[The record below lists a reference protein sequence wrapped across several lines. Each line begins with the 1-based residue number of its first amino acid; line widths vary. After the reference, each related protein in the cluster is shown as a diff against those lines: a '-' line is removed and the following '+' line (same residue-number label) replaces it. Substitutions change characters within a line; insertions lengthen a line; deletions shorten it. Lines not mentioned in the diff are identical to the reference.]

1 MKATLGLTGLTIN
14 AMALIAPGAFLWLTF
29 AMQSQYGAPL
39 AGQDMW
45 AGIAL
50 ALLLCFA
57 TAISYAELSKLY
69 PGAGSSYFF
78 AEQAFLGK
86 TSHRRYARFAKF
98 VVGWS
103 SHLYY
108 WVYPGV
114 MVGVTAMLVGYL
126 LGQLWPA
133 TFNAGFPS
141 IIFMS
146 LFCVAFSYGVSYIAY
161 RGVVGSTGVNM
172 AINVVQITAL
182 IVFSIIAIAYR
193 VKHPDGS
200 QGYTLDQDGTPTS
213 VVYETEKDKDGKDVP
228 KKIKDPKT
236 GEESYAVMKGA
247 DGKDKPIALSY
258 APDQAVTS
266 ADNPDPSI
274 KEKVLSFQFHR
285 TAGSVTSPHS
295 MSYVIIQAC
304 IAILILVGF
313 ESVTSMGEEAKNPKR
328 DIPIAVLAS
337 LGIQGLVCYLVEYFA
352 ANYFLNSGYTMT
364 TAAGSSAP
372 IGDMMYI
379 VGTWLFGSAAAG
391 KAFMMVQAFTVFLA
405 LIGTTLS
412 CVSTGARVT
421 YAMGRDE
428 EVPSHFG
435 LLHGKHLTPH
445 RTIWTLAALSAAI
458 GIICIVGAF
467 WGPAAPSDDTL
478 KSLPKNGWYSI
489 GVPATHDIAAG
500 RPNTM
505 LTMTLVSN
513 FGTFVLYML
522 TCLTAMIAFKEHHTF
537 REVKHSVIPMFGFL
551 ANLVCMLFYLI
562 GPFTVDGMSWKESY
576 LALGI
581 ALVWGIYGLRYFF
594 KSSKA
599 KGKSVWIDDA
609 SVAAPPSGT
618 ASPAVSV
625 SPSTAGSPSP
635 N

>member
-1 MKATLGLTGLTIN
+1 
-14 AMALIAPGAFLWLTF
+14 
-29 AMQSQYGAPL
+29 
-39 AGQDMW
+39 
-45 AGIAL
+45 
-50 ALLLCFA
+50 
-57 TAISYAELSKLY
+57 
-69 PGAGSSYFF
+69 
-78 AEQAFLGK
+78 
-86 TSHRRYARFAKF
+86 
-98 VVGWS
+98 
-103 SHLYY
+103 
-108 WVYPGV
+108 
-114 MVGVTAMLVGYL
+114 
-126 LGQLWPA
+126 
-133 TFNAGFPS
+133 
-141 IIFMS
+141 
-146 LFCVAFSYGVSYIAY
+146 
-161 RGVVGSTGVNM
+161 
-172 AINVVQITAL
+172 
-182 IVFSIIAIAYR
+182 
-193 VKHPDGS
+193 
-200 QGYTLDQDGTPTS
+200 
-213 VVYETEKDKDGKDVP
+213 
-228 KKIKDPKT
+228 
-236 GEESYAVMKGA
+236 
-247 DGKDKPIALSY
+247 
-258 APDQAVTS
+258 
-266 ADNPDPSI
+266 
-274 KEKVLSFQFHR
+274 
-285 TAGSVTSPHS
+285 

-379 VGTWLFGSAAAG
+379 VGTWLFGSVAAG
-391 KAFMMVQAFTVFLA
+391 KAFMMIQAFTVFLA

-445 RTIWTLAALSAAI
+445 KTIWTLAGLSAVI

-505 LTMTLVSN
+505 LAMTLVSN

-537 REVKHSVIPMFGFL
+537 REVKHSVIPMFGFV

-576 LALGI
+576 IALGI
-581 ALVWGIYGLRYFF
+581 AALWGIYGLRYFF

-599 KGKSVWIDDA
+599 KGKSVWIDEA
-609 SVAAPPSGT
+609 PAAVPPSGT
-618 ASPAVSV
+618 ASPSVAVAPTGV
-625 SPSTAGSPSP
+625 ASPSP